1 MREAERRVLGAVD
14 VDGLLDYLCEIIS
27 VPSVGGRE
35 SAAQRS
41 VAGKMREI
49 GLEVD
54 EWEIDFDSLRGH
66 PAFSASIERDEGVGV
81 AGSFGGKGGRSL
93 ILNGH
98 IDVVDPGDEAKWSH
112 PTWTGTVEG
121 GRVYGRGAADMKG
134 GLCSALFAAKAVIDA
149 GIPLKGRV
157 TVESVVGEEDG
168 GVGALDAVLRGYS
181 ADAAIVMEPSGCA
194 VVPAHAGVVAFRI
207 TVSGKA
213 AHACLREEGVSALD
227 KFVSLY
233 EALRALEAER
243 NRRVTDP
250 LFSGYGIPHA
260 ISIGK
265 IQGGR
270 WPGTVMEDLSF
281 EGRIG
286 VAVGETTEHARVELE
301 EAVRRAADADP
312 WLREHPPVVE
322 WRGYRFDPAS
332 IPADH
337 PIMETVKGAYRDVT
351 GSHPP
356 VIGMTYSSDMR
367 LLVNVGGIPTMIFGP
382 GDIRDAHAADESVA
396 VADLERAAKTL
407 ALTIVR
413 FCGR

>member
-1 MREAERRVLGAVD
+1 MREAEGRALGSVD

-41 VAGKMREI
+41 VAEKMREI

-66 PAFSASIERDEGVGV
+66 PAFSMSIERDEGIGV
-81 AGSFGGKGGRSL
+81 AGSFGGEDGRSL

-98 IDVVDPGDEAKWSH
+98 IDVVSPGDEARWRH
-112 PTWTGTVEG
+112 PPWMGAVEG
-121 GRVYGRGAADMKG
+121 ERVYGRGATDMKG
-134 GLCSALFAAKAVIDA
+134 GLCCALFAAKAVIDA

-157 TVESVVGEEDG
+157 TVDSVIGEEDG
-168 GVGALDAVLRGYS
+168 GVGALDVVQRGYR
-181 ADAAIVMEPSGCA
+181 ADAAIVMEPSGCDI
-194 VVPAHAGVVAFRI
+194 VPAHAGVVAFRVTI
-207 TVSGKA
+207 TGKA
-213 AHACLREEGVSALD
+213 AHACIREEGVSAID
-227 KFVSLY
+227 KFIPLY
-233 EALRALEAER
+233 EAVRVLEAER

-250 LFSGYGIPHA
+250 LFSGYRIPYA

-286 VAVGETTEHARVELE
+286 VAVGETTEHARIKLE
-301 EAVRRAADADP
+301 EAVKMAAHADT

-332 IPADH
+332 IPVDH
-337 PIMETVKGAYRDVT
+337 PIMETVKTAYRDVA
-351 GSHPP
+351 GNYPR
-356 VIGMTYSSDMR
+356 VEGMTYSSDMR

-396 VADLERAAKTL
+396 IADLERVTKTL

-413 FCGR
+413 WCS